1 MKERSFSNSFLGLYP
16 IEPLFKVFHYEKQYT
31 DFMKQGHTEDSIKE
45 NYLGIVK
52 QSNWKLKRKKWYNK
66 FF

>member
-1 MKERSFSNSFLGLYP
+1 
-16 IEPLFKVFHYEKQYT
+16 
-31 DFMKQGHTEDSIKE
+31 MKQGHTEDSIKE